1 MKIFVTGGGG
11 FLGSAL
17 CNALVRRG
25 DRVTAF
31 DLNFPQ
37 VLKPDSDNGLTL
49 WRGDVTNPNHVMVA
63 IKAAEP
69 DAIIHAAAIV
79 GIKPAV
85 ENPREVLRVNL
96 GGSLNIF
103 EAMQVFGVRRV
114 IHISSEEVYGDIPS
128 GLASEDHPT
137 FPVMPYGVT
146 KLATEHL
153 GRSFRDIHGIECI
166 NLRIS
171 WVYGRSLPRPRV
183 PKVLVDAI
191 VERKPLHLREGGD
204 SRMDHTYEDDFVAG
218 TLLALDHKNHPF
230 DTYNLASGT
239 APTLKELV
247 DTLRSIEPT
256 ADISVGPGVY
266 KHNETWPL
274 PKKGALDSSRAAMA
288 FGYRP
293 NFDLRQGLEAYLAV
307 CRDAKQRTSH
317 S

>member
-1 MKIFVTGGGG
+1 MKVLVTGGGG

-17 CNALVRRG
+17 CRALAARG

-31 DLNFPQ
+31 DLRFAPAFEAEER
-37 VLKPDSDNGLTL
+37 DGLTL
-49 WRGDVTNPNHVMVA
+49 RRGDITDPSHVMSAVRS
-63 IKAAEP
+63 AAP

-85 ENPREVLRVNL
+85 ESPRNVLRVNL
-96 GGSLNIF
+96 GGSLNVF

-114 IHISSEEVYGDIPS
+114 IHMSSEEVYGDIPS
-128 GLASEDHPT
+128 GVATEDHPT

-171 WVYGRSLPRPRV
+171 WVYGMSLPRPRV
-183 PKVLVDAI
+183 PKVLVEAI
-191 VERKPLHLREGGD
+191 AEGRPFYIPEGGD

-230 DTYNLASGT
+230 DVYNLASGV

-247 DTLRSIEPT
+247 DVLRSIEPT

-274 PKKGALDSSRAAMA
+274 PEKGALDSSRAARV

-293 NFDLRQGLEAYLAV
+293 KYDLRRGLEAYLSA
-307 CRDAKQRTSH
+307 CRAARRAAA
-317 S
+317 